1 MKNNFKNYL
10 TNIIIFLPLIS
21 FFFGFYF
28 DEDSAGGGGY
38 KNDSVWIRKNIDI
51 FLENNLVDA
60 ILHPDFFGNRSP
72 LIYVLHKIFN
82 PFFDDF
88 EKYRICGFIIFLIG
102 PIIFYHLLRT
112 RYFETDK
119 RILFFISSLIYLSPY
134 YRTSAYWGLNENYGI
149 LTTILSFLFLFR
161 VSNSNKF
168 NFLDIL
174 GLIIFSSLTVYFDLK
189 LLLVPIICF
198 IRLMIL
204 NYSLK
209 TNFYII
215 IAYFVLSLPYIFLVF
230 YWGGIVPTAT
240 QEINVKTITSLGDL
254 SNVYL
259 IHIGYCATLIS
270 FYLLPIVLFTHKNI
284 LEKLKEMFK
293 MKFTYFLLSLIIIYI
308 IYNLFYFDFQSYTE
322 TNYWVGL
329 GIVHKF
335 SKIVTQNL
343 LYREII
349 TYIFFF
355 FSFLLLIFFYYRNK
369 LDILYLLYFF
379 LISILL
385 WPLMQEYFD
394 PIIFVLAFS
403 VFKSISYFTLRNS
416 MILFIYYSI
425 FLIIANIHYI
435 RLNQIIT

>member
-1 MKNNFKNYL
+1 
-10 TNIIIFLPLIS
+10 
-21 FFFGFYF
+21 
-28 DEDSAGGGGY
+28 
-38 KNDSVWIRKNIDI
+38 
-51 FLENNLVDA
+51 
-60 ILHPDFFGNRSP
+60 
-72 LIYVLHKIFN
+72 
-82 PFFDDF
+82 
-88 EKYRICGFIIFLIG
+88 
-102 PIIFYHLLRT
+102 
-112 RYFETDK
+112 
-119 RILFFISSLIYLSPY
+119 
-134 YRTSAYWGLNENYGI
+134 
-149 LTTILSFLFLFR
+149 
-161 VSNSNKF
+161 
-168 NFLDIL
+168 
-174 GLIIFSSLTVYFDLK
+174 
-189 LLLVPIICF
+189 
-198 IRLMIL
+198 
-204 NYSLK
+204 
-209 TNFYII
+209 
-215 IAYFVLSLPYIFLVF
+215 
-230 YWGGIVPTAT
+230 
-240 QEINVKTITSLGDL
+240 
-254 SNVYL
+254 
-259 IHIGYCATLIS
+259 
-270 FYLLPIVLFTHKNI
+270 
-284 LEKLKEMFK
+284 